1 MLFARRQRELE
12 ARLNAYREKAAECV
26 RLFHEYLLQY
36 LETGDLEELKR
47 NVHRVHRAES
57 EADDIRVEIE
67 VMMYSK
73 ALFPESRGD
82 VLGLLEAMDK
92 VPNKAESSIR
102 AIVNYRIEIPHSLHP
117 NLKRLAAVCIDCVH
131 AMFDATT
138 KVFTDFTNAALVLG
152 RIDQLESEADGI
164 EGELM
169 QQIFSDSGIETLEKL
184 LLRELVDHI
193 SQIADKS
200 EAVGDRV
207 RIIVA
212 KRAL

>member
-1 MLFARRQRELE
+1 MLFARKQRELE
-12 ARLNAYREKAAECV
+12 ARLNAYREKSAECV
-26 RLFHEYLLQY
+26 RLFHESLLKY
-36 LETGDLEELKR
+36 LETGDLEQVKR
-47 NVHRVHRAES
+47 DVHYVHQAES
-57 EADDIRVEIE
+57 AADDLRVEIE

-102 AIVNYRIEIPHSLHP
+102 AIVNFSIEIPHSLHA
-117 NLKRLAAVCIDCVH
+117 NLKRLAAVCIDCVY

-138 KVFTDFTNAALVLG
+138 KIFTDFTNAALVIG

-164 EGELM
+164 EAELL
-169 QQIFSDSGIETLEKL
+169 QQIFSDKGLDTLEKL
-184 LLRELVDHI
+184 LLRDLVDRI